1 MNKKIFIRGLGA
13 GLILASLVMFVTL
26 GTADKKTDD
35 KPTDTNKTE
44 AVTQK
49 ATKETTEEKTSE
61 EKASEEKTSEEKT
74 SEEKTSE
81 EKTSEEKTS
90 EEKTSE
96 EKTSEE
102 KTSEEKTSEEKTT
115 EEKTTETTTEE
126 LEPAAVKNENGGGY
140 IIVTKDMTPEEIC
153 DELLEIEVISDKWD
167 YYNWLMR
174 SGYSNSIEPG
184 KYTFGGYESY
194 AGIVWILLGN

>member
-49 ATKETTEEKTSE
+49 ATKETT
-61 EKASEEKTSEEKT
+61 
-74 SEEKTSE
+74 EEKTSE